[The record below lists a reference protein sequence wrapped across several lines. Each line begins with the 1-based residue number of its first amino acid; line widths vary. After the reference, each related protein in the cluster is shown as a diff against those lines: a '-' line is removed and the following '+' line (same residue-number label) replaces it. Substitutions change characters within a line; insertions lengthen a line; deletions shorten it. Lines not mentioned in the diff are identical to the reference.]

1 MSTSSTLNAKFVF
14 NDHTSAVE
22 WFNKLSS
29 DDMPFEF
36 YVNELSFKRVRVEHK
51 NKFVVHLDSGNRN
64 YFYERWFLM
73 KLLKGVS
80 SDEIQP
86 NDDDFFECFRE
97 INAKYKCAIE
107 WIATSEHGL
116 QDHIVWDYD
125 GKIILEESDK
135 WTFETDE
142 HTNPDFNK
150 RNIEDLLLK

>member
-1 MSTSSTLNAKFVF
+1 MSISSTLKAKFIF
-14 NDHTSAVE
+14 QDHKSAVE

-36 YVNELSFKRVRVEHK
+36 YVHELSLKRVRVEHK
-51 NKFVVHLDSGNRN
+51 SKYIVYLDSSNRN

-107 WIATSEHGL
+107 WIASSEHGL

-125 GKIILEESDK
+125 GKIILEEENEIEYESRESSN
-135 WTFETDE
+135 T
-142 HTNPDFNK
+142 DFNK
-150 RNIEDLLLK
+150 QNLETLLLK